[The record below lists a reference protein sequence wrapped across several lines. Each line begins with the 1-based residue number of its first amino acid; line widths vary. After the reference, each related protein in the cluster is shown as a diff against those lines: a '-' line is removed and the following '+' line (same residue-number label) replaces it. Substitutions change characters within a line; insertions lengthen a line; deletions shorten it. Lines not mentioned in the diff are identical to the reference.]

1 MLFLNVWSA
10 AFISML
16 IIFLLLS
23 NIITSNQSGFAF
35 GDSAINQLVNISND
49 FGRALTVG
57 KKSELYSVTLVK
69 PLTGYGIKD
78 YCLN

>member
-1 MLFLNVWSA
+1 MYGDKYVHN
-10 AFISML
+10 
-16 IIFLLLS
+16 FLLLN
-23 NIITSNQSGFAF
+23 NIITCNHSGFAF